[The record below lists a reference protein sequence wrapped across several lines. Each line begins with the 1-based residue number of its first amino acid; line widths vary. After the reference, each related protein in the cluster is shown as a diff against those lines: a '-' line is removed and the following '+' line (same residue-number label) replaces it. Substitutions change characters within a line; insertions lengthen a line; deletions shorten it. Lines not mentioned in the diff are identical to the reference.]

1 MVSFLQP
8 LGEFLGNPHLV
19 YIYIYIYGFF
29 FFFFDMFTQEKGGKN
44 LVYI

>member
-19 YIYIYIYGFF
+19 YIYIYIF
-29 FFFFDMFTQEKGGKN
+29 FFFFDMFTQEKGGKH